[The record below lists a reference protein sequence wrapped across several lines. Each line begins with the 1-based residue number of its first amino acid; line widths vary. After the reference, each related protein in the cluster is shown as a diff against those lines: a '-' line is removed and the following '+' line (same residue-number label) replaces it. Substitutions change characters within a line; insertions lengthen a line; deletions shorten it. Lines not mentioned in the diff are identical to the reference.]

1 MNSYLRATL
10 ISNIKLLLLL
20 PLLANERNP
29 RETRKKECKKQ
40 FKSIVNTIKILIRY

>member
-10 ISNIKLLLLL
+10 ISNIKLLLL

-29 RETRKKECKKQ
+29 RETTKKKECNK
-40 FKSIVNTIKILIRY
+40 